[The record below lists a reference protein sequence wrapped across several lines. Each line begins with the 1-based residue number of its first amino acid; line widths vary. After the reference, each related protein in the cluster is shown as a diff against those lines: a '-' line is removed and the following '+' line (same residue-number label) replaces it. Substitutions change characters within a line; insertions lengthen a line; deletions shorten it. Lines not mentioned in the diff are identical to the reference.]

1 MAVRL
6 PRSGLIPTAF
16 QGCVH
21 VHFPF
26 NHRYQC
32 KTNAIPLTQ
41 DVDIVVTPDDYQQ
54 LDPEEIKKSIVSAD
68 DRYFLKASGRPGATY
83 RVLYCRLPGWR
94 TERRRVKV
102 DILVPPTPNLG
113 IPRVLSHDAFVING
127 IPVMPLFDLL
137 VLKMQ
142 GRRDHSASRRPDFR
156 AKVPGD
162 ISDVRALLDQAM
174 VEEVS
179 YRTERRR
186 HTRNFMKRARKLALG
201 FIEIY
206 GELPK
211 FRALGFPV

>member
-1 MAVRL
+1 LAVQL
-6 PRSGLIPTAF
+6 PRSGLISTAL

-32 KTNAIPLTQ
+32 KINAIPLTQ
-41 DVDIVVTPDDYQQ
+41 DVDIVVTPDGYQS

-68 DRYFLKASGRPGATY
+68 DRYFLKASGRPGAKY
-83 RVLYCRLPGWR
+83 RVLYCRLPGWT

-113 IPRVLSHDAFVING
+113 IPRVLSQDAVIING
-127 IPVMPLFDLL
+127 IPVMPIFDLL

-142 GRRDHSASRRPDFR
+142 GRRDHNDSRRPDFR

-162 ISDVRALLDQAM
+162 ISDVRALLNQAK

-179 YRTERRR
+179 YRTERYI
-186 HTRNFMKRARKLALG
+186 HTRKFMKRARKLALG
-201 FIEIY
+201 FIEIC
-206 GELPK
+206 GERAN